1 MTTNL
6 FTFAS
11 PSDLILEIPQ
21 TAYSQAWEKTR
32 SRQRLP
38 SGVSHSNSTSRYQ
51 AYLNELCLSAIL
63 PWLQEDIAPQAKVWF
78 NTTALPSFWELV
90 NGTAICIDATR
101 IVLVPHES
109 IDLSELRVPQEWVD
123 IPSWRGDYYL
133 GVEIEPEDGYVR
145 VWGYSTHAQLK
156 NQGVYDASTRTYAI
170 DASDMINDMC
180 IFSVARQVCPHEVT
194 RSEVTVLPALS
205 TTQAQ
210 NLIVRLGE
218 PSMLAPRLEIPFPTW
233 GALIEHGG
241 WRNSLY
247 QRRIGQP
254 EQFSVLQWLQAGI
267 SQLGQEFGW
276 DSINMQLAAAARSV
290 EGTAVENIFSRQ
302 LTIAGQNYELRV
314 IPQVEEEGMTW
325 RFELGNT
332 SVGGVIPGG
341 FKLRL
346 LTEDLQSFPDNESV
360 ATTATEVLAV
370 EVALEAGEGIV
381 WEVEPLPENCDRE
394 ILRF

>member
-6 FTFAS
+6 FTFVS
-11 PSDLILEIPQ
+11 PSNLILEIPQ
-21 TAYSQAWEKTR
+21 NSYNQAWEKTR
-32 SRQRLP
+32 
-38 SGVSHSNSTSRYQ
+38 SHSNSTSRYQ

-63 PWLQEDIAPQAKVWF
+63 PWLQEDIAPQAKVWL

-90 NGTAICIDATR
+90 NGTVICIDSTR
-101 IVLVPHES
+101 VVLVPQES
-109 IDLSELRVPQEWVD
+109 IDLSELRVPQEWID
-123 IPSWRGDYYL
+123 IPTWAGDYYL

-156 NQGVYDASTRTYAI
+156 NQGVYDASTRTYAV
-170 DASDMINDMC
+170 DASDMINDIC

-194 RSEVTVLPALS
+194 RSEVAALPALS
-205 TTQAQ
+205 TAQAQ
-210 NLIVRLGE
+210 NLITRLGDRE
-218 PSMLAPRLEIPFPTW
+218 MLAPRLSIPFQTW

-241 WRNSLY
+241 WRNNLY
-247 QRRIGQP
+247 QRRIGQA
-254 EQFSVLQWLQAGI
+254 EQFSVFQWLQSGI
-267 SQLGQEFGW
+267 SQVAQEFGW
-276 DSINMQLAAAARSV
+276 DSLNMQLGAVARST
-290 EGTAVENIFSRQ
+290 ERTAAQNILSRQ

-314 IPQVEEEGMTW
+314 IPQIEEEGIIW
-325 RFELGNT
+325 RFELRNT
-332 SVGGVIPGG
+332 AVGGVIPGG

-346 LTEDLQSFPDNESV
+346 LTEDLQSFADNESV
-360 ATTATEVLAV
+360 ATTAIEMLVV